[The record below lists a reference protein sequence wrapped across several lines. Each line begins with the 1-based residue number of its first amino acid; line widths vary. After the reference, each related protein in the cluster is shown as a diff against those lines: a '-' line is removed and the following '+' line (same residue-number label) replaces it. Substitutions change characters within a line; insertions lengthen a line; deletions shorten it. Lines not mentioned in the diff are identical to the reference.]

1 VTLFNR
7 LLLIIFGIGLIPI
20 IPTGGFLFYYQ
31 SVAKE
36 NVLTL
41 HQSLSGMAGVAAAAH
56 LEALVKEVSWLAA
69 AAGKD
74 EKKLVSSALGRQGR
88 FALAAVLDGQG
99 RELRKD
105 GTFQAKR
112 LFGELDFSGSPLFSS
127 AASSGKPVFGNF
139 ELVYD
144 LPVCHLFYP
153 LEGGRWFF
161 AAVDLR
167 ELFSLLARQRIGSA
181 GGVYLADSSGGLFGS
196 PAGVPPVD
204 PDALKDLFSG
214 EARYSSGI
222 AARGGSYIGAFSP
235 VPGFDLMVVTL
246 QARHDAF
253 RGINLITSLI
263 VFFLLA
269 ISTVFYFSALLLSR
283 RLIGPV
289 GELMAGAAR
298 VTGQNFKEPVRE
310 ETGIREFAELLKAF
324 NAMMREVDR
333 YQEMQVEKVLEEKQK
348 TDLLISLLHD
358 AMVLCDLRGELVYAN
373 ARARSLLGLGP
384 AGGEDEANR
393 LKISEIVKLR
403 ATKGEVISLTN
414 PSGETLWF
422 RVNIQVLSPRKQKP
436 AMFILLRDVT
446 AERQLQAMKDDF
458 FHSVAHDLRA
468 PLLSMQGHIRLLE
481 RSIAGD
487 AEKVGRL
494 AEIKSSSSR
503 IFELLEN
510 ILDISRMESGSVKL
524 EKTVFPA
531 AELTGTASARFRH
544 LFEEKGVKLEVSAAE
559 GLSVSGDRKMLERLL
574 ENLISNALKFTP
586 EGGKVSVSA
595 APADGGTEFTVADTG
610 PGIPEGELETVFDK
624 YSRAK
629 GADKPGFGLGLAIA
643 RRIVDLH
650 GGTIKAEPGAGGTF
664 RVRLPVHPGPPRL

>member
-1 VTLFNR
+1 MTLFNR

-31 SVAKE
+31 SVAKG
-36 NVLTL
+36 NVLEL

-69 AAGKD
+69 TAGKD
-74 EKKLVSSALGRQGR
+74 HRKLVSSALGRQGR
-88 FALAAVLDGQG
+88 FALAAVLDAQG
-99 RELRKD
+99 GEVIKD

-112 LFGELDFSGSPLFSS
+112 LFGGLDFSGSALFSS

-167 ELFSLLARQRIGSA
+167 ELFALLARQSIGSS

-196 PAGVPPVD
+196 PGGLPPLD

-214 EARYSSGI
+214 EARHSEDI

-246 QARHDAF
+246 QDRNDAF
-253 RGINLITSLI
+253 HGINLITSLI
-263 VFFLLA
+263 IFFLLA

-384 AGGEDEANR
+384 AGGEEEANR

-403 ATKGEVISLTN
+403 ATKGEVISLAN
-414 PSGETLWF
+414 PAGETLWF

-446 AERQLQAMKDDF
+446 AERQLQSMKDDF

-481 RSIAGD
+481 KALSGD
-487 AEKVGRL
+487 AEKSGRL
-494 AEIKSSSSR
+494 SEIKASSAR

-510 ILDISRMESGSVKL
+510 ILDISRMESGSAKL
-524 EKTVFPA
+524 NRETFPA
-531 AELTGTASARFRH
+531 AELAGTAAARFRH
-544 LFEEKGVKLEVSAAE
+544 LLEEKGVALEVSVPGDLAI
-559 GLSVSGDRKMLERLL
+559 SGDRKMLERLL
-574 ENLISNALKFTP
+574 ENLLSNALKFTP
-586 EGGKVSVSA
+586 EGGKVSLSSSA
-595 APADGGTEFTVADTG
+595 AEGGVELVVSDTG
-610 PGIPEGELETVFDK
+610 PGIPEAELETVFGK
-624 YSRAK
+624 YTRVK
-629 GADKPGFGLGLAIA
+629 GTDKPGFGLGLAIA
-643 RRIVDLH
+643 RRIVDMH
-650 GGTIKAEPGAGGTF
+650 GGSIRAEAGKGGVF
-664 RVRLPVHPGPPRL
+664 RVFLPRAL

>member
-31 SVAKE
+31 SVARE
-36 NVLTL
+36 NILTL

-69 AAGKD
+69 SAGND
-74 EKKLVSSALGRQGR
+74 RKKLVSSALGRQGR
-88 FALAAVLDGQG
+88 FALAAVLDAEG
-99 RELRKD
+99 RELHKD

-112 LFGELDFSGSPLFSS
+112 LFGGLDFSGSHLFSS

-167 ELFSLLARQRIGSA
+167 ELFALLGRQRIGSA

-214 EARYSSGI
+214 EARYSAGI
-222 AARGGSYIGAFSP
+222 AARGGPYIGAFSP
-235 VPGFDLMVVTL
+235 VPGFDLIVVTL

-298 VTGQNFKEPVRE
+298 VTGQNFKEPVDER
-310 ETGIREFAELLKAF
+310 TGIREFSELLKAF

-358 AMVLCDLRGELVYAN
+358 AMILCDLRGELVYAN
-373 ARARSLLGLGP
+373 SRARSLLALGS
-384 AGGEDEANR
+384 AGGENEETR
-393 LKISEIVKLR
+393 RRISDIVKLR
-403 ATKGEVISLTN
+403 AVKGEVISLEN
-414 PSGETLWF
+414 PSGETRWF
-422 RVNIQVLSPRKQKP
+422 RVNIQTLSPRKQKP
-436 AMFILLRDVT
+436 AIFILLRDVT

-481 RSIAGD
+481 KALSGD
-487 AEKVGRL
+487 AEKSGRL
-494 AEIKSSSSR
+494 SEIKSSSSR

-510 ILDISRMESGSVKL
+510 ILDISRMESGSLKL
-524 EKTVFPA
+524 EKDPVPA
-531 AELTGTASARFRH
+531 AGLAESAAGRFRH
-544 LFEEKGVKLEVSAAE
+544 LFEERNVRFAVSVPADLE
-559 GLSVSGDRKMLERLL
+559 LRGDRKMLERLL
-574 ENLISNALKFTP
+574 ENLLSNALKFTP
-586 EGGKVSVSA
+586 EGGKVSLSASSVPGGAELVVS
-595 APADGGTEFTVADTG
+595 DTG
-610 PGIPEGELETVFDK
+610 PGVPAGEVEAIFEK
-624 YSRAK
+624 YGRAR
-629 GADKPGFGLGLAIA
+629 GTDKPGFGLGLAIVK
-643 RRIVDLH
+643 RIVELH
-650 GGTIKAEPGAGGTF
+650 GGGISAGAGPGGVF
-664 RVRLPVHPGPPRL
+664 RVFLPSQ

>member
-1 VTLFNR
+1 MTLFNR

-31 SVAKE
+31 TVAKE

-41 HQSLSGMAGVAAAAH
+41 HQSLSGMAGVAASAH
-56 LEALVKEVSWLAA
+56 LEALVKEVSWLSA

-74 EKKLVSSALGRQGR
+74 HGKLVSSALGRQGR
-88 FALAAVLDGQG
+88 FALAAVLDAEG
-99 RELRKD
+99 RELHKD

-112 LFGELDFSGSPLFSS
+112 LFGGLDFSGSHLFSS

-167 ELFSLLARQRIGSA
+167 ELFALLGRQGIGSA

-196 PAGVPPVD
+196 PSGVPPVD

-214 EARYSSGI
+214 EARYSADI

-263 VFFLLA
+263 LFFLLA
-269 ISTVFYFSALLLSR
+269 IATVFYFSALLLSR
-283 RLIGPV
+283 RMIGPV

-310 ETGIREFAELLKAF
+310 DTGIKEFGELLKAF

-403 ATKGEVISLTN
+403 ATKGEVISLAN
-414 PSGETLWF
+414 PAGETLWF

-481 RSIAGD
+481 KSLSGD
-487 AEKVGRL
+487 AEKAGRL
-494 AEIKSSSSR
+494 TEIKASSAR

-510 ILDISRMESGSVKL
+510 ILDISRMESGSAKL
-524 EKTVFPA
+524 NSETFS
-531 AELTGTASARFRH
+531 ASALADAAASRFRH
-544 LFEEKGVKLEVSAAE
+544 LFEEKKVSF
-559 GLSVSGDRKMLERLL
+559 GLSVPEGLEMSGDRKMLERLL
-574 ENLISNALKFTP
+574 ENLLSNALKFTP
-586 EGGKVSVSA
+586 EGGKVSLSVSA
-595 APADGGTEFTVADTG
+595 PEGGVELVVSDTG
-610 PGIPEGELETVFDK
+610 PGIPEAELETVFGK
-624 YSRAK
+624 YTRVK
-629 GADKPGFGLGLAIA
+629 GTDKPGFGLGLAIA
-643 RRIVDLH
+643 RRIADMH
-650 GGTIKAEPGAGGTF
+650 GGSIRAEAGKGGVF
-664 RVRLPVHPGPPRL
+664 RVFLPSAL

>member
-1 VTLFNR
+1 MTLFNR

-20 IPTGGFLFYYQ
+20 VPTGGFLFYYQ

-41 HQSLSGMAGVAAAAH
+41 HQSLSGLAGVAASAH
-56 LEALVKEVSWLAA
+56 LEALVKEVAWLSAS
-69 AAGKD
+69 AGGD
-74 EKKLVSSALGRQGR
+74 HKKLVSSALGRQGR
-88 FALAAVLDGQG
+88 FALAAVLDAQG

-112 LFGELDFSGSPLFSS
+112 LFGELDFSDNPLFSS
-127 AASSGKPVFGNF
+127 AAHSGRPVFGNF

-167 ELFSLLARQRIGSA
+167 ELFALLARQRIGAGPAAGPPA
-181 GGVYLADSSGGLFGS
+181 GGIYLADSSGGLFGA
-196 PAGVPPVD
+196 PAGLPPVD

-214 EARYSSGI
+214 EARYSAGI
-222 AARGGSYIGAFSP
+222 SARGGSYIGAFSP

-263 VFFLLA
+263 LFFLLA
-269 ISTVFYFSALLLSR
+269 IATVFYFSALLLSR

-310 ETGIREFAELLKAF
+310 ETGIKEFGELLKAF

-348 TDLLISLLHD
+348 ADLLISLLHD

-384 AGGEDEANR
+384 AGGEHEANR

-403 ATKGEVISLTN
+403 SAKGEVISLAN
-414 PSGETLWF
+414 PAGETLWF

-446 AERQLQAMKDDF
+446 AERQLQALKDDF

-468 PLLSMQGHIRLLE
+468 PLLAMQGHIRLLE
-481 RSIAGD
+481 KALSGD
-487 AEKVGRL
+487 AEKAGRL
-494 AEIKSSSSR
+494 SEIKSSSSR

-510 ILDISRMESGSVKL
+510 ILDISRMESGSARL
-524 EKTVFPA
+524 NRETLSACALADA
-531 AELTGTASARFRH
+531 AASRFRH
-544 LFEEKGVKLEVSAAE
+544 LFEEKRIVLEAAAPE
-559 GLSVSGDRKMLERLL
+559 GLRLAGDRKMLERLL
-574 ENLISNALKFTP
+574 ENLLSNALKFTP
-586 EGGKVSVSA
+586 EGGRVSLSA
-595 APADGGTEFTVADTG
+595 AAAEDGVELVVADSG
-610 PGIPEGELETVFDK
+610 PGIPEDELESVFAK

-643 RRIVDLH
+643 RRIVEMH
-650 GGTIKAEPGAGGTF
+650 GGSIKAEAGPGGLF
-664 RVRLPVHPGPPRL
+664 RVFLPS

>member
-1 VTLFNR
+1 MTLFNR

-56 LEALVKEVSWLAA
+56 LEALVKEVSWLASS
-69 AAGKD
+69 AGKD

-99 RELRKD
+99 RELHKD

-112 LFGELDFSGSPLFSS
+112 LFGELDFSGSHLFSS

-167 ELFSLLARQRIGSA
+167 EIFALLGRQRIGSA

-196 PAGVPPVD
+196 PSGVPPVD

-214 EARYSSGI
+214 EARYSAGI
-222 AARGGSYIGAFSP
+222 AARGAAYIGAFSP
-235 VPGFDLMVVTL
+235 VPGFDLMAVTL

-298 VTGQNFKEPVRE
+298 VTGQNFKEPVSE
-310 ETGIREFAELLKAF
+310 DTGIREFAELLKAF

-358 AMVLCDLRGELVYAN
+358 AMILCDLRGELVYAN

-384 AGGEDEANR
+384 AGGSDEANR
-393 LKISEIVKLR
+393 LKISDIVKLR
-403 ATKGEVISLTN
+403 ATKGEVISLAN
-414 PSGETLWF
+414 PAGEALWF

-481 RSIAGD
+481 KSLSGD
-487 AEKVGRL
+487 AEKAGRL
-494 AEIKSSSSR
+494 TEIKSSSAR

-510 ILDISRMESGSVKL
+510 ILDISRMESGSVRL
-524 EKTVFPA
+524 EKETFPA
-531 AELTGTASARFRH
+531 AALAGTASARFRH
-544 LFEEKGVKLEVSAAE
+544 LFEERGVALEVSVPE
-559 GLSVSGDRKMLERLL
+559 DLSISGDRKMLERLL
-574 ENLISNALKFTP
+574 ENLLSNALKFTP
-586 EGGKVSVSA
+586 GGGKVSVSA
-595 APADGGTEFTVADTG
+595 APAEGGAEFVVADTG
-610 PGIPEGELETVFDK
+610 PGIPEGELESVFDK

-629 GADKPGFGLGLAIA
+629 GSDKPGFGLGLAIVK
-643 RRIVDLH
+643 RIVALH
-650 GGTIKAEPGAGGTF
+650 GGTIRAEAGKGGVF
-664 RVRLPVHPGPPRL
+664 RVFLPRAL

>member
-1 VTLFNR
+1 MTLFNR

-56 LEALVKEVSWLAA
+56 LEALVKEVSWLASS
-69 AAGKD
+69 AGKD
-74 EKKLVSSALGRQGR
+74 EKELVSSALGRQGR

-99 RELRKD
+99 REIHKD

-112 LFGELDFSGSPLFSS
+112 LFGELDFSGSHLFSS
-127 AASSGKPVFGNF
+127 ASSSGQPVFGNF

-153 LEGGRWFF
+153 LRDGRWFF

-167 ELFSLLARQRIGSA
+167 ELFALLGRQRIGSA

-196 PAGVPPVD
+196 PAGVPPVN

-214 EARYSSGI
+214 EARYSSDI
-222 AARGGSYIGAFSP
+222 AARNASYIGAFSP
-235 VPGFDLMVVTL
+235 VPGFDLIVVTL
-246 QARHDAF
+246 QSRSDAF

-289 GELMAGAAR
+289 AELMAGAAR

-358 AMVLCDLRGELVYAN
+358 AMILCDMRGELVYAN
-373 ARARSLLGLGP
+373 SRARALLGLGQ
-384 AGGEDEANR
+384 AGGENEAAR
-393 LKISEIVKLR
+393 RRISDIVKLR
-403 ATKGEVISLTN
+403 AVKGEVIDLDT
-414 PSGETLWF
+414 PAGEKLWF
-422 RVNIQVLSPRKQKP
+422 RVNIQTLSPRKQKP
-436 AMFILLRDVT
+436 AIFILLRDVT
-446 AERQLQAMKDDF
+446 AERQLQAMKDEF

-481 RSIAGD
+481 KPLAGD
-487 AEKVGRL
+487 AEKSGRL
-494 AEIKSSSSR
+494 AQIKSSSSR

-524 EKTVFPA
+524 DRDIFPA
-531 AELTGTASARFRH
+531 AELSGTAAVRFGH
-544 LFEEKGVKLEVSAAE
+544 LFEEKGVKLEVSVPE
-559 GLSVSGDRKMLERLL
+559 DLSVRGDRKMLERLL
-574 ENLISNALKFTP
+574 ENLVSNALKFTP
-586 EGGKVSVSA
+586 EGGTVSVSA
-595 APADGGTEFTVADTG
+595 APAEGGAEFVVADTG
-610 PGIPEGELETVFDK
+610 PGIPEEELESVFDK

-650 GGTIKAEPGAGGTF
+650 GGTIKVSAGPGGVF
-664 RVRLPVHPGPPRL
+664 RVFLPSQ

>member
-1 VTLFNR
+1 MTLFTR

-31 SVAKE
+31 SVAKG
-36 NVLTL
+36 NVLEL

-56 LEALVKEVSWLAA
+56 LEALVKEVSLLAA
-69 AAGKD
+69 IAGKD
-74 EKKLVSSALGRQGR
+74 HKKLVSSALGRQGR
-88 FALAAVLDGQG
+88 FALAAVLDAQG
-99 RELRKD
+99 REVVKD
-105 GTFQAKR
+105 GTFQARR
-112 LFGELDFSGSPLFSS
+112 LFGGLDFSGSALFSS

-167 ELFSLLARQRIGSA
+167 ELFALLARQRIGSS

-196 PAGVPPVD
+196 PGGLPPLD

-214 EARYSSGI
+214 EARYSAGI
-222 AARGGSYIGAFSP
+222 SARGASYIGAFSP

-246 QARHDAF
+246 QDRSDAF
-253 RGINLITSLI
+253 HGINLITSLI
-263 VFFLLA
+263 IFFLLA

-373 ARARSLLGLGP
+373 ARARSLLGLGQ
-384 AGGEDEANR
+384 AAGEDEAAR
-393 LKISEIVKLR
+393 RKISEIVKLR
-403 ATKGEVISLTN
+403 AAHGEVISLSN
-414 PSGETLWF
+414 PAGETLWF

-481 RSIAGD
+481 RALSGD
-487 AEKVGRL
+487 AEKSGRL
-494 AEIKSSSSR
+494 SEIKSSSAR

-524 EKTVFPA
+524 KPETFQA
-531 AELTGTASARFRH
+531 ADLAGSAASRFRH
-544 LFEEKGVKLEVSAAE
+544 LFEEKRITLAASAPE
-559 GLSVSGDRKMLERLL
+559 DLQLSGDRKMLERLL
-574 ENLISNALKFTP
+574 ENLLSNALKFTP
-586 EGGKVSVSA
+586 EGGEVSLSA
-595 APADGGTEFTVADTG
+595 AAVEGGAELVVADSG
-610 PGIPEGELETVFDK
+610 PGIPEGELESVFDK

-643 RRIVDLH
+643 RRIVDMH
-650 GGTIKAEPGAGGTF
+650 GGSIRAESGKGCVF
-664 RVRLPVHPGPPRL
+664 KVFLPRAL

>member
-1 VTLFNR
+1 MTLFNR

-31 SVAKE
+31 SVAKD

-41 HQSLSGMAGVAAAAH
+41 HQSLSGMAGVAASSH
-56 LEALVKEVSWLAA
+56 LEALVKEVSWLASS
-69 AAGKD
+69 AGKD
-74 EKKLVSSALGRQGR
+74 GKKLVSSALGRQGR
-88 FALAAVLDGQG
+88 FALAAVLDGRG
-99 RELRKD
+99 RELHKE

-112 LFGELDFSGSPLFSS
+112 LFGELDFSGSPLFVS
-127 AASSGKPVFGNF
+127 ASASGKPAFGNF

-167 ELFSLLARQRIGSA
+167 ELFALLSRQSIGSS
-181 GGVYLADSSGGLFGS
+181 GGIYLADSSGGLFGS

-263 VFFLLA
+263 IFFLLS

-289 GELMAGAAR
+289 GELMSGAAR

-310 ETGIREFAELLKAF
+310 DTGIREFAELLKAF

-358 AMVLCDLRGELVYAN
+358 AMILCDLRGELVYAN
-373 ARARSLLGLGP
+373 ARARSLLGLGQ
-384 AGGEDEANR
+384 AAGEDESSR
-393 LKISEIVKLR
+393 RKISDIVKLR
-403 ATKGEVISLTN
+403 STKGEVISLTN
-414 PSGETLWF
+414 PSGEQLWF

-436 AMFILLRDVT
+436 AIFILLRDVT
-446 AERQLQAMKDDF
+446 AERQLQVMKDDF

-481 RSIAGD
+481 KNLSGD
-487 AEKVGRL
+487 AEKSGRL

-524 EKTVFPA
+524 NREDFPA
-531 AELTGTASARFRH
+531 SGLAEAAASRFRH
-544 LFEEKGVKLEVSAAE
+544 LFEEKKIVFDLSVPE
-559 GLSVSGDRKMLERLL
+559 GLEMSGDRKMLERLL
-574 ENLISNALKFTP
+574 ENLLSNALKFTP
-586 EGGKVSVSA
+586 GGGRVSVSA
-595 APADGGTEFTVADTG
+595 APAEGGAEFIVEDTG
-610 PGIPEGELETVFDK
+610 PGIPEGELESVFDK
-624 YSRAK
+624 YARAR
-629 GADKPGFGLGLAIA
+629 GADKPGFGLGLAIVK
-643 RRIVDLH
+643 RIVELH
-650 GGTIKAEPGAGGTF
+650 GGRIRAEAGKGGGTRF
-664 RVRLPVHPGPPRL
+664 IVAIPG